1 MLILLI
7 WRVIR
12 RNNRRGR
19 ENKLLKDSLDDINR
33 TVARDL
39 AESTR
44 QLEAGKRE
52 LVKNNLRLAQL
63 ESVMA
68 ELQKTLNSTT
78 MKWNEKQS
86 ALKSLLA
93 EIGISKNLWESF
105 DSSFNSL
112 HPDFYAKLAARYP
125 TITIGEARMCAY
137 IALGLGNKEIAL
149 MTNRSVRT
157 VEAVKYNLAKKLQL
171 EENETILSRLNAVLV

>member
-1 MLILLI
+1 
-7 WRVIR
+7 
-12 RNNRRGR
+12 
-19 ENKLLKDSLDDINR
+19 
-33 TVARDL
+33 
-39 AESTR
+39 
-44 QLEAGKRE
+44 
-52 LVKNNLRLAQL
+52 
-63 ESVMA
+63 
-68 ELQKTLNSTT
+68 